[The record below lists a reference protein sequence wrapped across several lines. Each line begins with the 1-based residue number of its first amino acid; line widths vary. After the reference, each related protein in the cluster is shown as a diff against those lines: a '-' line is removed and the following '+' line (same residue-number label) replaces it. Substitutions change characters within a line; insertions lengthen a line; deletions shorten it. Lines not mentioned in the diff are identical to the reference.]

1 MEVASG
7 RSVGDDHG
15 MHDLSLYGHAR
26 MLSVSV
32 DEDAVALCV
41 SRIPP
46 RAPAR
51 GRLLLLHGNPANMY
65 DFGRLASLL
74 SHELEV
80 VALDLP
86 GFGKSESL
94 HPPRHG
100 TLLDAYARYVMAAV
114 DRLGWTE
121 PFYLLGHSH
130 GGAVAQGVAAL
141 FPERI
146 RGLVLLAS
154 VGTPAHWG
162 YRQLVVPGVLTSLR
176 VLAKALERPTPRPLR
191 RRIVRAVM
199 TPIFSPAPLP
209 DAWVDR
215 ELAVVDGRP
224 EILVTM
230 GLVATGDPCGQLAR
244 GATCIRSPTLFVHG
258 DSDRLIPAANSRRLF
273 DTIARKTYAEFH
285 ELPYA
290 GHMLHI
296 SHAPQIAGLVAAW
309 LERIPE

>member
-1 MEVASG
+1 
-7 RSVGDDHG
+7 

-26 MLSVSV
+26 MVSV
-32 DEDAVALCV
+32 AVEQAAVALCV
-41 SRIPP
+41 SRVAP
-46 RAPAR
+46 RAVPR

-65 DFGRLASLL
+65 DFGRLAALL

-100 TLLDAYARYVMAAV
+100 SLLDSYARHVMGAI
-114 DRLGWTE
+114 DRLGWNE

-146 RGLVLLAS
+146 RGLILLAS

-162 YRQLVVPGVLTSLR
+162 YRQLVVPGVMTSLR
-176 VLAKALERPTPRPLR
+176 VLAKALKRPSPRRLR

-199 TPIFSPAPLP
+199 EPIFAPAPLT

-230 GLVATGDPCGQLAR
+230 ALVASGDPCGQLAR
-244 GATCIRSPTLFVHG
+244 GAARIRSPSLFVHG
-258 DSDRLIPAANSRRLF
+258 DADRLIPVANSRRLY
-273 DTIARKTYAEFH
+273 DTIAQASYAEFH
-285 ELPYA
+285 ELNGA

-296 SHAPQIAGLVAAW
+296 SHADRIAELVHAW
-309 LERIPE
+309 LQRMPE